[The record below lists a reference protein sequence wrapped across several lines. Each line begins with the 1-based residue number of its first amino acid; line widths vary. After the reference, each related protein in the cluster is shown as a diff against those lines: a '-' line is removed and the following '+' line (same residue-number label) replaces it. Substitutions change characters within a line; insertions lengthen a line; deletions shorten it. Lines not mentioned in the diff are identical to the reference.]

1 MKCLI
6 RAAGLAAALFLSHP
20 ASAQWQGGIGFGVRK
35 VTHTEYD
42 MAGQRLVR
50 ETGWLPGMTLDL
62 GYRTG
67 DLTWLAAFEGYRGDI
82 DYRGQTQAG
91 TASNST
97 TSTNLATARLGA
109 AYAVGWNASVFGAFE
124 LDRWKRDIQGAGG
137 SAGLQETYRSNRLI
151 AGLGKAWHP
160 AAGMVSAD
168 VAYVYGRPERLHVGF
183 SGLLDPVSFETRRS
197 NGVRLG
203 ASLRPAFASWLEL
216 RARYDWIK
224 TARSFDAPVAK
235 GGQVVGTV
243 AQPEH
248 VRQGL
253 SLTAAA
259 VF

>member
-1 MKCLI
+1 MKCFI

-20 ASAQWQGGIGFGVRK
+20 ASAQWQGGIGLGVRK
-35 VTHTEYD
+35 VTHTEHD
-42 MAGQRLVR
+42 IAGQRLVR
-50 ETGWLPGMTLDL
+50 ETGWLPGVTLDL
-62 GYRTG
+62 GYRAG

-82 DYRGQTQAG
+82 DYRGRTQAG
-91 TASNST
+91 ASAGST
-97 TSTNLATARLGA
+97 TSTGLATARLGA
-109 AYAVGWNASVFGAFE
+109 AYALGWNASVFGAFE
-124 LDRWKRDIQGAGG
+124 LDRWKRDIQSAGG

-160 AAGMVSAD
+160 AAGTVSAD
-168 VAYVYGRPERLHVGF
+168 IAYVVGRPERLHVGF

-197 NGVRLG
+197 NGARLG
-203 ASLRPAFASWLEL
+203 AALRPAIAPWLEL

-224 TARSFDAPVAK
+224 TARSSDAPVTK

-253 SLTAAA
+253 SLTVAT